1 MCHALPAPQGSSA
14 GRLQPGG
21 CGEGAARGGHQGPA
35 HEAELVVLRA
45 HTPTEAPQGV
55 HPEFFFFLGGQA
67 RGGHQGCGWRRRW
80 SFCRARNALQGR
92 CAGRS
97 NPTYRLQS
105 GRGARGLSGTWPA
118 QEVELVIGPAVAG
131 VENVLAAASRA
142 GGVRRVVMTSSVAAV
157 VGDHCER
164 GRGHV
169 FTEADWNLT
178 ATETRLP
185 YHRRRSLLRAPEQ
198 GAGVVAF
205 VSAGDPILF

>member
-1 MCHALPAPQGSSA
+1 
-14 GRLQPGG
+14 
-21 CGEGAARGGHQGPA
+21 
-35 HEAELVVLRA
+35 
-45 HTPTEAPQGV
+45 
-55 HPEFFFFLGGQA
+55 
-67 RGGHQGCGWRRRW
+67 
-80 SFCRARNALQGR
+80 
-92 CAGRS
+92 
-97 NPTYRLQS
+97 
-105 GRGARGLSGTWPA
+105 
-118 QEVELVIGPAVAG
+118 VELVIGPAVAG

-205 VSAGDPILF
+205 VSAGGPILF